1 MLIARWLVAGS
12 LLVTATLPAQVTPP
26 PAAKGAPDRDIV
38 VIGSRILDYKRHVDA
53 CLAEHCAP
61 DKDIAAT
68 LALAQAQFEAGNYR
82 GARASLLAARRRN
95 ARFAKQYPVA
105 VANLHHANSVM
116 AGHLGLADS
125 EWSSALDTVSAI
137 KSGMAKDDPRVFLE
151 LIELGDAYARA
162 GRFKGS
168 EMQYAG
174 IARRAHKL
182 GLDEIEGLALLR
194 VATLKTRLA
203 EQNYAMFASSA
214 RRAIDALIARREP
227 ALQPYQVAARQLS
240 FLLAAQTTPGPE
252 LDRLIAQYPRQPA
265 GARARLLYAPA
276 IALTASP
283 QELGNRFDPS
293 PSVVGMFN
301 FNTGM
306 PPMGMDSYVGQWIDV
321 AFAIGTDGRISEAHI
336 SRHGDHVALKGGW
349 AEQVVRSVSVRRY
362 APQVQPSYGR
372 ERYTFTANMV
382 AVTGSRLMA
391 RDPTPRLVRAD
402 LEPETTASTTAS
414 NLKPTS

>member
-1 MLIARWLVAGS
+1 MLIVRWLVAGS
-12 LLVTATLPAQVTPP
+12 LLATAPLLGQVTPP
-26 PAAKGAPDRDIV
+26 APSATAAPGRDIV
-38 VIGSRILDYKRHVDA
+38 VIGSRIPDYQRHLDA

-68 LALAQAQFEAGNYR
+68 LALAQAQFEAGTYDA
-82 GARASLLAARRRN
+82 ARASLLASRRRN

-137 KSGMAKDDPRVFLE
+137 KAGMSEDDPRVLLE
-151 LIELGDAYARA
+151 RIELGDAYARA

-174 IARRAHKL
+174 IAQRAHKL
-182 GLDEIEGLALLR
+182 GLVEIEGLALLR
-194 VATLKTRLA
+194 VATLNTRLA
-203 EQNYAMFASSA
+203 EQNHAMFASSA
-214 RRAIDALIARREP
+214 RRSIDALIARREP
-227 ALQPYQVAARQLS
+227 ALQPYQEAARQLS
-240 FLLAAQTTPGPE
+240 FLLAAQTIPGPE
-252 LDRLIAQYPRQPA
+252 LDRLVAQYPRQPA
-265 GARARLLYAPA
+265 GAPARLLYAPA
-276 IALTASP
+276 IALIASP
-283 QELGNRFDPS
+283 QGSSNRFDSS
-293 PSVVGMFN
+293 PGAVAMSN
-301 FNTGM
+301 AGM

-321 AFAIGTDGRISEAHI
+321 AFTIGTDGRISEAHI
-336 SRHGDHVALKGGW
+336 SRYGDHVALKGGW
-349 AEQVVRSVSVRRY
+349 AERVVRAISVRRY

-402 LEPETTASTTAS
+402 LGPETTALSTAS
-414 NLKPTS
+414 NLKPAS

>member
-1 MLIARWLVAGS
+1 MLRARWLVAGS
-12 LLVTATLPAQVTPP
+12 LFATAPVPAQVSPP
-26 PAAKGAPDRDIV
+26 PPSEQPAPGRDII
-38 VIGSRILDYKRHVDA
+38 VIGSRIPDFQRHLDT

-68 LALAQAQFEAGNYR
+68 LALAQAQFEAGTYDA
-82 GARASLLAARRRN
+82 ARSSLLAARRRN

-137 KSGMAKDDPRVFLE
+137 KAGMAEDDPRVFLE
-151 LIELGDAYARA
+151 LIELGDAFARA

-168 EMQYAG
+168 EMRYAG

-182 GLDEIEGLALLR
+182 GLVEIEGLALLR
-194 VATLKTRLA
+194 VATLNTRLA
-203 EQNYAMFASSA
+203 EQNHAMFASSA

-252 LDRLIAQYPRQPA
+252 LDRLIARYPRQPA
-265 GARARLLYAPA
+265 GAPARLLYAPA
-276 IALTASP
+276 VALTASV
-283 QELGNRFDPS
+283 QGSSNRSDPS
-293 PSVVGMFN
+293 LGAGAMSSA
-301 FNTGM
+301 GM
-306 PPMGMDSYVGQWIDV
+306 PLVGIGSYVGQWIDV
-321 AFAIGTDGRISEAHI
+321 AFTIGTNGRISEAHI
-336 SRHGDHVALKGGW
+336 SRHGDHTKVEGGW
-349 AEQVVRSVSVRRY
+349 AEQVVRAVSVRRY
-362 APQVQPSYGR
+362 ATQAQPSYGR
-372 ERYTFTANMV
+372 ERYTFTANLI
-382 AVTGSRLMA
+382 AVTGSRLLA

-402 LEPETTASTTAS
+402 LGPETAASTAS
-414 NLKPTS
+414 NLKPVS

>member
-1 MLIARWLVAGS
+1 MLIARWLVAGG
-12 LLVTATLPAQVTPP
+12 LLTTAPLPAQVTTP
-26 PAAKGAPDRDIV
+26 PAAKEAPDRDIV
-38 VIGSRILDYKRHVDA
+38 VTGSRIPDYESHLAA
-53 CLAEHCAP
+53 CLAERCAP

-68 LALAQAQFEAGNYR
+68 LALAQAQFEAGTYR
-82 GARASLLAARRRN
+82 AARASLLAAKRRN

-125 EWSSALDTVSAI
+125 EWSSALDTVSAM
-137 KSGMAKDDPRVFLE
+137 KRGMAEDDPRVFLE

-182 GLDEIEGLALLR
+182 GLNEIEGLALLR

-203 EQNYAMFASSA
+203 EQNHAMFAPSA
-214 RRAIDALIARREP
+214 RRAINALIARREP
-227 ALQPYQVAARQLS
+227 ALQPYQVAARQLN

-252 LDRLIAQYPRQPA
+252 LDRLIEQYPRQPA
-265 GARARLLYAPA
+265 GAPALLLYAPA
-276 IALTASP
+276 VALTASS
-283 QELGNRFDPS
+283 QGSNNRFNPS
-293 PSVVGMFN
+293 RSEVAMA
-301 FNTGM
+301 NTGM
-306 PPMGMDSYVGQWIDV
+306 PPVAMGSYVGQWIDV
-321 AFAIGTDGRISEAHI
+321 AFAIDTDGRISEVHI

-391 RDPTPRLVRAD
+391 RDSTPRLVRAD
-402 LEPETTASTTAS
+402 LGPETTASMTAS
-414 NLKPTS
+414 NLKPAS

>member
-12 LLVTATLPAQVTPP
+12 LLATAPLPAQITPP
-26 PAAKGAPDRDIV
+26 PPSALAMPGRDIV
-38 VIGSRILDYKRHVDA
+38 VIGSRIPDFEKQLEA

-68 LALAQAQFEAGNYR
+68 LALAQAQFEAGTYDA
-82 GARASLLAARRRN
+82 ARASLLAARRRN

-137 KSGMAKDDPRVFLE
+137 KAGMAEDDPRVFLE
-151 LIELGDAYARA
+151 LIELGDAFARA

-168 EMQYAG
+168 EMRYAG

-182 GLDEIEGLALLR
+182 GLVEIEGLALLR
-194 VATLKTRLA
+194 VATLNTRLA
-203 EQNYAMFASSA
+203 EQNHAMFASSA

-252 LDRLIAQYPRQPA
+252 LDRLVARYPRQPA
-265 GARARLLYAPA
+265 GAPALLLYAPA
-276 IALTASP
+276 IALTASF
-283 QELGNRFDPS
+283 QGSSNRYDPS
-293 PSVVGMFN
+293 PGAVAIFN
-301 FNTGM
+301 AGM
-306 PPMGMDSYVGQWIDV
+306 PPVAMGSYVGQWIDV
-321 AFAIGTDGRISEAHI
+321 AYTIGTDGRISEAHI
-336 SRHGDHVALKGGW
+336 SRHGDHVALKGDW
-349 AEQVVRSVSVRRY
+349 AEQVVRAISVRRY
-362 APQVQPSYGR
+362 APQVQPSYGC

-402 LEPETTASTTAS
+402 LDPETSASPTAS
-414 NLKPTS
+414 NLKPAS